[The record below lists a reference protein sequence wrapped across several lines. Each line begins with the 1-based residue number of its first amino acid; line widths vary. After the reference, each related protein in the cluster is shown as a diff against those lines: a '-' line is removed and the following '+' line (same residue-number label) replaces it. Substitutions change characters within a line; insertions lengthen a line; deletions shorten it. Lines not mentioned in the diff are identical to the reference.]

1 VLETRFSPL
10 NRYPGERQGR
20 RKMKYNRR
28 RKEKTRL
35 NFYFEGGGKIITLL
49 EGFQVSPARPSDK
62 NSMKIK
68 MLELCKL
75 VA

>member
-1 VLETRFSPL
+1 MVQPFELVPWR
-10 NRYPGERQGR
+10 ERERERR

-28 RKEKTRL
+28 RNEKTRL
-35 NFYFEGGGKIITLL
+35 KFYFEGGRKIITLL
-49 EGFQVSPARPSDK
+49 EGSQGSPAHPSDK